1 MSDITGSGSLQFWQ
15 GIAAVIGA
23 SLGGFFLALGRRSGG
38 VASRA
43 PEANPS
49 GDALQREIL
58 AETRA
63 LVTEVRSLVTETRGL
78 RGDWQAKREADEERR
93 RDLRERSVD
102 EQLDDIRRTLN
113 INRVGQNDIK
123 HVLGHVMDRLPASE
137 RPRLPAPDD
146 RGLAAES

>member
-15 GIAAVIGA
+15 GIAAVVGA
-23 SLGGFFLALGRRSGG
+23 SLGGFFLAIGRKSGG

-43 PEANPS
+43 FEANPT

-58 AETRA
+58 AE
-63 LVTEVRSLVTETRGL
+63 LRGL
-78 RGDWQAKREADEERR
+78 RTDWQAKRQADEDRR

-102 EQLDDIRRTLN
+102 EQLDDIRRSLK

-123 HVLGHVMDRLPASE
+123 HVLGHVMDRLPTADP
-137 RPRLPAPDD
+137 PRLSAPYD
-146 RGLAAES
+146 RGAAADQG